1 MRRDLGLF
9 FTLVGIVVVLGV
21 VAAWLAARLAG
32 GPRRVPAVV
41 VPVLVGFGALGL
53 LGHSMGVRIGPT
65 VPLWGF
71 DVALLGDVVIGFGFA
86 LAAALAQ
93 AGVVRAVRRRRPAP

>member
-9 FTLVGIVVVLGV
+9 FTLVGLVVVLGAA
-21 VAAWLAARLAG
+21 AAWLVGRFAG
-32 GPRRVPAVV
+32 GPRHVLAAVL
-41 VPVLVGFGALGL
+41 PILVGFGALGL
-53 LGHSMGVRIGPT
+53 LGHSMGVRLGPT

-71 DVALLGDVVIGFGFA
+71 DVAVFGDIAIGFGFA

-93 AGVVRAVRRRRPAP
+93 AGVVRALRRRPPAR